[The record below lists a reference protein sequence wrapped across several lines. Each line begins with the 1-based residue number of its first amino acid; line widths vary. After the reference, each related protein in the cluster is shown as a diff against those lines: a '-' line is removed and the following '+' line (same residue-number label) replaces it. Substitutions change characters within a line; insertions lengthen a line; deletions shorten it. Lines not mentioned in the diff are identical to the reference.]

1 MVTAKDTPYKSPIP
15 IRNFNAAK
23 QTEFFASLNQLRFNG
38 QLILTTTKET
48 QWVFYFY
55 LGRIVYASGGV
66 HPVRRWRRNLAEH
79 CREILAKFAS
89 IQADINEISQHS
101 SNMPWDY
108 ELLLY
113 WFNTKKISRE
123 QADNIVCATVVEIL
137 FDVTQAME
145 VTCQVKA
152 DNSINGKLILL
163 EPDRIIKESEKLW
176 QAWQNAKVADR
187 TPDLAPVIK
196 QPEQLQK
203 RTTPQV
209 YQNLTQLLDGQQTLR
224 DLSIR
229 MKRDVLTVTRSLL
242 PYMQLGLVQ
251 LTEVSDIPAP
261 TNSLKSAD
269 QPPTTPY
276 SQKQRTVACVDDS
289 ILTCQTME
297 KIVNSA
303 GYSFIGVSDSLR
315 AIAMLLSRKPDI
327 IFLDLVMPNT
337 SGYEICSQLRK
348 LSVFRDTPIII
359 LTGNDG
365 IIDRVRA
372 KMVGST
378 DFISKPV
385 EAETVLNV
393 IRKQLEAQATETPAS
408 LD

>member
-1 MVTAKDTPYKSPIP
+1 MMTAKDTPYKSPIP

-23 QTEFFASLNQLRFNG
+23 QAEFFASLSQLRFNG
-38 QLILTTTKET
+38 KLILTTTKGT
-48 QWVFYFY
+48 QWIFYFY
-55 LGRIVYASGGV
+55 LGRLVYASGGV

-79 CREILAKFAS
+79 CREILAKFQDIQIDISAIAS
-89 IQADINEISQHS
+89 IES
-101 SNMPWDY
+101 SMPWDY
-108 ELLLY
+108 NLLLY
-113 WFNTKKISRE
+113 WLSKNKISRE
-123 QADNIVCATVVEIL
+123 QASSIVCHTVVEVL

-145 VTCQVKA
+145 VTCQVRA
-152 DNSINGKLILL
+152 DSTIDSKLILL
-163 EPDRIIKESEKLW
+163 EPDQIIKEAEKLW
-176 QAWQNAKVADR
+176 QAWQNAKIADR
-187 TPDLAPVIK
+187 TPDLAPAIK

-209 YQNLTQLLDGQQTLR
+209 YQNLNQLLDGQQTLR

-229 MKRDVLTVTRSLL
+229 MKRDVLTVTRSLI

-251 LTEVSDIPAP
+251 LTEVADIPSPVAKQATSDIPTEQGTSP
-261 TNSLKSAD
+261 RKQSLI
-269 QPPTTPY
+269 
-276 SQKQRTVACVDDS
+276 ACVDDS
-289 ILTCQTME
+289 VMTCQTME
-297 KIVNSA
+297 KIVTSA
-303 GYSFIGVSDSLR
+303 GYQFIGVTDSLR
-315 AIAMLLSRKPDI
+315 AIAVLLSRKPDV

-385 EAETVLNV
+385 EAETVLNT
-393 IRKQLEAQATETPAS
+393 IRKQIEEEVDAS
-408 LD
+408 V